1 MKDDSYYM
9 NIALKEAYKAYKND
23 EIPVGAVIIDNN
35 SGKII
40 SKGYNKKEKKNISIF
55 HAEIDAI
62 IKASKKLNNWRLNN
76 CTLYVTLYPCKMCLS
91 VIEESK
97 IKRVVYGT
105 NQYNNINIEKV
116 IINKN
121 NNIEIEN
128 KCSELIIDKFN
139 EIRKK
144 QNCG

>member
-116 IINKN
+116 IVNKN

-128 KCSELIIDKFN
+128 KCSELIVDKFN

>member
-35 SGKII
+35 NGKII

-116 IINKN
+116 IVNKN

-128 KCSELIIDKFN
+128 KCSELIVDKFN

>member
-128 KCSELIIDKFN
+128 KCSELIVDKFN